1 MTSYAQEHTLN
12 KLDPGWVTHGYDQTE
27 SLHAVDTSD
36 ETLQQTWDF
45 FQHVH
50 TDSGDEPTHNRFCR
64 PADTASFEQLGGLK
78 LDPISEGLV
87 AGLLVV
93 KLLNALAV
101 TTEAMWVQK
110 LKEVF
115 DKNAGDHWCGFQ
127 TPVDLSNN
135 KRFISTREMFKSHI
149 EELAKSSL
157 LRQVQ
162 DACGGRGRD
171 RFFMSIFVVLKGL
184 DSLRFIANCQ
194 FLNKFFD
201 KPPKVVFADMDSLF
215 RIFTFFGPRTFFAV
229 ADFPLVLPDP
239 TVGKDGQ
246 VFQRQVWRC
255 NI

>member
-1 MTSYAQEHTLN
+1 
-12 KLDPGWVTHGYDQTE
+12 
-27 SLHAVDTSD
+27 
-36 ETLQQTWDF
+36 
-45 FQHVH
+45 
-50 TDSGDEPTHNRFCR
+50 
-64 PADTASFEQLGGLK
+64 
-78 LDPISEGLV
+78 
-87 AGLLVV
+87 V

-127 TPVDLSNN
+127 TPVDLPNN

-171 RFFMSIFVVLKGL
+171 RFFMSIFVVPKGL

-215 RIFTFFGPRTFFAV
+215 RIFTFFGPRTFFAE
-229 ADFPLVLPDP
+229 ADFRHWFYQIPLLGRMARFFNVRCGGATYEFRAWPMGFSWSPFVAQGLSMGIAKLGIERTKKYKAVGPSGFGPDLPP
-239 TVGKDGQ
+239 PG
-246 VFQRQVWRC
+246 
-255 NI
+255 